1 MKIKTED
8 LNGIQLD
15 YAAAVA
21 TGQQVDFEAD
31 TGCLWFEERDVWFVW
46 NPSTEWAQCGPMM
59 ERFSISCYQSAD
71 PTSGE
76 VFHWVGVNE
85 LVSPGHRR
93 GLIAD
98 NPRVAIC
105 RAVVF
110 AKLGH
115 EVDIPDELAGKE
127 PS

>member
-59 ERFSISCYQSAD
+59 ERFSISCYESVD
-71 PTSGE
+71 LVSGE

-85 LVSPGHRR
+85 LVTRHRR

-110 AKLGH
+110 AKLGN
-115 EVDIPDELAGKE
+115 EVDIPDELADKE

>member
-8 LNGIQLD
+8 LDGIQLD

-31 TGCLWFEERDVWFVW
+31 TGCLWFEERDVWFAW
-46 NPSTEWAQCGPMM
+46 SPSTEWAQCGPMM
-59 ERFSISCYQSAD
+59 DRFSISCYKSVD
-71 PTSGE
+71 SVSGE

-85 LVSPGHRR
+85 LVTRHRR
-93 GLIAD
+93 GLIAH

-127 PS
+127 PA